1 MVFAADLLGQF
12 SRIEQQQAGRA
23 FAMRLGLEGRGK
35 KSYPDDESPASVAR
49 QATVYGVLFCCIG
62 IVALIPIGAALLLVL
77 LSLAPGLPENA
88 MALWWIGTLGACVGT
103 AIYAIR
109 RYRQIDRYFAE
120 RHADALHRW
129 FFRPGRVPG
138 EEPREQVPAGS
149 SRTLMDEDATEI
161 PADLATQLTRREQY
175 RVRTLLATS
184 PGRDARTTVR
194 AGVSGA
200 KRDIAIPF
208 FGASCGL
215 ASMLFIDPAL
225 WWAVAA
231 AITALAG
238 SLVLVLA
245 SRRRRWVDEWFDRH
259 GSAER

>member
-1 MVFAADLLGQF
+1 M
-12 SRIEQQQAGRA
+12 
-23 FAMRLGLEGRGK
+23 
-35 KSYPDDESPASVAR
+35 
-49 QATVYGVLFCCIG
+49 YGVVFCCIG
-62 IVALIPIGAALLLVL
+62 IVALIPIGAAFLLVL

-103 AIYAIR
+103 VIYAIR

-129 FFRPGRVPG
+129 FFRPGRG
-138 EEPREQVPAGS
+138 G
-149 SRTLMDEDATEI
+149 
-161 PADLATQLTRREQY
+161 
-175 RVRTLLATS
+175 
-184 PGRDARTTVR
+184 

-200 KRDIAIPF
+200 KRDVAIPF

-215 ASMLFIDPAL
+215 ASMLFIDPAV

-231 AITALAG
+231 ATTALAG